1 MDAPNH
7 GYKVS
12 RPDREVTFQGFA
24 ALRQYPKILR
34 QGLNGIEGVLQD
46 ANSSGSILLQ
56 RPNRSVHDVLQ
67 TFQAANPMRRSL
79 TPIPEPV
86 PRYLLGVFQ

>member
-46 ANSSGSILLQ
+46 ANSRGSILLQ
-56 RPNRSVHDVLQ
+56 RPNRAVHDVLQ
-67 TFQAANPMRRSL
+67 MSSGITIRSCM
-79 TPIPEPV
+79 TVQE
-86 PRYLLGVFQ
+86 